1 MSAQISWRRKQGCYY
16 FAPASLVPEVLS
28 LLRQGWQG
36 AHTLPREVQL
46 DAESASLLMNPVEEV
61 ARLRQKQLYSN
72 SSLQLP
78 SNSSSGALKV
88 NLISCSPVPAPCLCL
103 TRSEVAA
110 RMRKLLW
117 CHSLAQNSQ
126 PAAAL

>member
-1 MSAQISWRRKQGCYY
+1 MQPAVQGCFY
-16 FAPASLVPEVLS
+16 FAPAHLVPELLS

-46 DAESASLLMNPVEEV
+46 DVESASLLMNPVEEV

-88 NLISCSPVPAPCLCL
+88 TILHPCACSSLVLGP
-103 TRSEVAA
+103 SEAA
-110 RMRKLLW
+110 ACMQKLPW
-117 CHSLAQNSQ
+117 CHSLAHKYK
-126 PAAAL
+126 PAAALRF

>member
-1 MSAQISWRRKQGCYY
+1 MHACTCVMERR
-16 FAPASLVPEVLS
+16 AASPLRHCGRPLKGTS

-88 NLISCSPVPAPCLCL
+88 SILPPLCTFLAGAWPVQSGCPDGEPALVP
-103 TRSEVAA
+103 
-110 RMRKLLW
+110 
-117 CHSLAQNSQ
+117 
-126 PAAAL
+126 

>member
-1 MSAQISWRRKQGCYY
+1 MEEESRAAYAS
-16 FAPASLVPEVLS
+16 APAHFVPEILCLV
-28 LLRQGWQG
+28 RQGWQG

-88 NLISCSPVPAPCLCL
+88 HILHPCACSSRELGF
-103 TRSEVAA
+103 SEVAA

-117 CHSLAQNSQ
+117 CHSLAQIY
-126 PAAAL
+126 